1 MAPMPEVLT
10 PARLAY
16 ADDGTPWS
24 PEYGDVYHSTQGG
37 VAQAQYVFLHGNGLP
52 GRWAGAPRFTILETG
67 FGFGLSFLAAWQ
79 AWREDPRRPARL
91 HFISVEKH
99 PFSAQDLAVLH
110 APHAELAP
118 LASELRDAWPMLV
131 PGLHRLEFEQGHV
144 VLTLAFGDAA
154 RLLPQ
159 LRLAAD
165 AVFLDGFAPAKNPEM
180 WSPELM
186 KAVARLCAPGATAA
200 TWSVAALVREGLRAA
215 GFAAEKRRGFARKS
229 EMLVAQFVPSRSL
242 RRASAQP
249 AERSAAVVGGGIAG
263 AAVCERL
270 AARGWEVTLLERH
283 HAPAQEA
290 SGNHAGAFHPLITR
304 DDSHPARLSR
314 AAFSWLLEHWRQLN
328 AIGASP
334 EWARCGLLQ
343 LARDAREDA
352 AQRSALEAL
361 ALPPEYAQVLDAA
374 QASACA
380 GVPLAAGGLWFAEGG
395 WIRPASL
402 ARALIERSGARTLYG
417 REAAA
422 LERAGPRWVLHDRQG
437 DMIVEAGA
445 VVLANADDALRLAP
459 APHIR
464 LRKVRGQLTYLPPIA
479 ALKAVVLRG
488 GMALPPIDGVSVTGA
503 SFDLDDDDRSL
514 RVDSHAGNLERLER
528 LIPGAARGLDPAKLD
543 GRVGFRTVAPDRLPL
558 IGALE
563 GAQGLYGAIAYGSR
577 GLLWAG
583 MGAERLASLRD
594 GEPLPLE
601 APLAAAV
608 DPGRF
613 RRRAEARSRHS
624 RSVVRPREA

>member
-24 PEYGDVYHSTQGG
+24 PAYGDLYHSAQGG
-37 VAQAQYVFLHGNGLP
+37 AAQAQHVFLRGNGLP
-52 GRWAGAPRFTILETG
+52 ERWAAAPRFTILETG
-67 FGFGLSFLAAWQ
+67 FGFGLSFLTAWQ

-91 HFISVEKH
+91 HFVSAEKH

-118 LASELRDAWPMLV
+118 LAAELREAWPMLV
-131 PGLHRLEFEQGHV
+131 PGMHRLEFEQGRV
-144 VLTLAFGDAA
+144 VLTLAFGDAT

-186 KAVARLCAPGATAA
+186 KALARLCAPGATAA
-200 TWSVAALVREGLRAA
+200 TWSVAASVREGLRAA

-229 EMLVAQFVPSRSL
+229 EMLVATFIPPRSL
-242 RRASAQP
+242 RAAPARP

-263 AAVCERL
+263 AAACERL

-290 SGNHAGAFHPLITR
+290 SGNYAGAFHPLITL
-304 DDSHPARLSR
+304 DDSHAARLSR
-314 AAFSWLLEHWRQLN
+314 TAFSWLLEHWRQFD

-352 AQRSALEAL
+352 AQRAAIAAL
-361 ALPPEYAQVLDAA
+361 ALAPEYAQALDAA

-380 GVPLAAGGLWFAEGG
+380 GVRLAAGGLWFPEGG

-422 LERAGPRWVLHDRQG
+422 LERAGPRWVLRDRLG
-437 DMIVEAGA
+437 ETIAEAGA
-445 VVLANADDALRLAP
+445 IVLANAGEALRLAP
-459 APHIR
+459 APQIR
-464 LRKVRGQLTYLPPIA
+464 LRKVRGQLTYLPPIP
-479 ALKAVVLRG
+479 ALKTVVLRG
-488 GMALPPIDGVSVTGA
+488 GMVLPAIDGVSVTGA
-503 SFDLDDDDRSL
+503 SFDLDDEDHAL
-514 RVDSHAGNLERLER
+514 RADSHAGNLERLER
-528 LIPGAARGLDPAKLD
+528 LIPGAARGLDPEKLQ
-543 GRVGFRTVAPDRLPL
+543 GRVGFRTVATDRMPL
-558 IGALE
+558 IGALD
-563 GAQGLYGAIAYGSR
+563 GADALYGAIAYGSR

-583 MGAERLASLRD
+583 MGAELLASLMD
-594 GEPLPLE
+594 AEPLPLE

-613 RRRAEARSRHS
+613 RRRAEARAKGGRHS
-624 RSVVRPREA
+624 A